1 LVTATLAAHVAV
13 PGRAKIGDLQGN
25 LLARGL
31 GAMQS
36 NLSQFQRRQFTVLRR
51 VSPFSITG
59 HLVNTTVA
67 ALALAGSVPQTQL
80 IIWCIYSYSIALLLL
95 YRHLKNRGRSPRNFQ
110 RAAKKV
116 MTYSFFMAL
125 PWSSLAVLHLGA
137 LSHDQELIIVAL
149 TAGMAAT
156 GTILLSAL
164 PPAAFIYMSAILI
177 PSALKCV
184 VLNQKGYLLLGALA
198 LSCWGFLAALIAK
211 IARDAGERERTEQS
225 LAEYSVQRALAE
237 RAALV
242 GSFTYDTHTDRMEI
256 SPGCAAIHGF
266 PDETAEIS
274 RGEWLSRL
282 HPEDAARL
290 QVLRSRAFSD
300 RRREY
305 NADYRVLRSGG
316 EVRWIDARS
325 FVEYDNDGYARRMIG
340 VNIDITE
347 RKRAEEHRK
356 FLNAELD
363 HRVKNALAT
372 VSAVVSHTLQG
383 RSSLGDF
390 AAALDGRIRSMAT
403 AHELLISRRW
413 QGIPLRELVRRELA
427 PYSTSN
433 NTEIDGPEVLL
444 EPQAGQAMAT
454 VLHELVINAAKY
466 GALSVPSGQV
476 SVSWGHRPNGRA
488 QSWLCIH
495 WQERGG
501 PSVVQQIQS
510 GYGTSV
516 IREMIPYALPGTVD
530 LVHAPDG
537 VRCNMGIPERWLIG
551 GAKPA
556 IIPPVDATP
565 PFSSEFE
572 RPTAPTR

>member
-1 LVTATLAAHVAV
+1 MLLEAWGWSRAPSNVIWTA
-13 PGRAKIGDLQGN
+13 
-25 LLARGL
+25 
-31 GAMQS
+31 
-36 NLSQFQRRQFTVLRR
+36 RRL
-51 VSPFSITG
+51 
-59 HLVNTTVA
+59 
-67 ALALAGSVPQTQL
+67 
-80 IIWCIYSYSIALLLL
+80 YS
-95 YRHLKNRGRSPRNFQ
+95 
-110 RAAKKV
+110 
-116 MTYSFFMAL
+116 T
-125 PWSSLAVLHLGA
+125 
-137 LSHDQELIIVAL
+137 
-149 TAGMAAT
+149 
-156 GTILLSAL
+156 
-164 PPAAFIYMSAILI
+164 
-177 PSALKCV
+177 
-184 VLNQKGYLLLGALA
+184 
-198 LSCWGFLAALIAK
+198 
-211 IARDAGERERTEQS
+211 
-225 LAEYSVQRALAE
+225 
-237 RAALV
+237 V
-242 GSFTYDTHTDRMEI
+242 GS
-256 SPGCAAIHGF
+256 A
-266 PDETAEIS
+266 
-274 RGEWLSRL
+274 EWLSRL

-305 NADYRVLRSGG
+305 NADYRVLRFGG
-316 EVRWIDARS
+316 EVRWVDARS
-325 FVEYDNDGYARRMIG
+325 FIEYDNNGYARRVIG

-372 VSAVVSHTLQG
+372 VSAVVSHTLEG

-403 AHELLISRRW
+403 AHELLSSRRW

-433 NTEIDGPEVLL
+433 NTEIYGPEVLL

-476 SVSWGHRPNGRA
+476 SVSWSHRPNGRA

-516 IREMIPYALPGTVD
+516 IREMIPYSLRGTVD

-537 VRCNMGIPERWLIG
+537 VRCNMEIPERWLIG

-572 RPTAPTR
+572 RPTAPTC